1 MQCKG
6 GNLFFLFPSSPLFS
20 FYASPVSCH
29 LFASLNPSIKYG
41 AVGRG
46 VFRVCA
52 PFFERVSWSPFEFLL
67 LLFLHLF
74 AGGYGSYVLC
84 LIWT

>member
-1 MQCKG
+1 MEWIGVKKRKKKIHMQCKG

-29 LFASLNPSIKYG
+29 LFDSLNPSIKYG

-52 PFFERVSWSPFEFLL
+52 PF
-67 LLFLHLF
+67 
-74 AGGYGSYVLC
+74 
-84 LIWT
+84 